1 MTIWTPQ
8 LTQGKP
14 IYLAIA
20 DAMAG
25 DIMSGKLNVGDKL
38 PPHRDL
44 AWRLKVT
51 VGTVTRAY
59 REAEIRGLLSGEV
72 GAGKLCARDSP
83 APRLCRHGPE
93 ANIATGRS
101 QRCGA
106 ATGLFRR

>member
-8 LTQGKP
+8 LSQDKP

-44 AWRLKVT
+44 AGRL
-51 VGTVTRAY
+51 
-59 REAEIRGLLSGEV
+59 
-72 GAGKLCARDSP
+72 
-83 APRLCRHGPE
+83 
-93 ANIATGRS
+93 
-101 QRCGA
+101 
-106 ATGLFRR
+106 